1 MSLEVRL
8 PIDTLTGETLRE
20 QLGSASLFE
29 ALVRDLTRRV
39 EAEVSPTD
47 QSVYRE
53 SAALFYSP
61 EACRLKEEIVEVGRK
76 LWDREYVD
84 GAGGNISARLGSGH
98 VLCTPTMRSKR
109 DLTPDDICMTDM
121 DGKTVEG
128 RLLRTSE
135 LLLHLAIYRG
145 TSR

>member
-8 PIDTLTGETLRE
+8 PIDTLTGEALLE

-29 ALVRDLTRRV
+29 ELVRDLTRRV
-39 EAEVSPTD
+39 EAEVSPA
-47 QSVYRE
+47 QESPAEPSVCGG

-61 EACRLKEEIVEVGRK
+61 EARSLKQEIVEVGRQ
-76 LWDREYVD
+76 LWEREYVD
-84 GAGGNISARLGSGH
+84 GAGGNISVRLGSGH

-121 DGKTVEG
+121 EGKT
-128 RLLRTSE
+128 
-135 LLLHLAIYRG
+135 
-145 TSR
+145 